1 MTAVKTSS
9 TSTENSGKTKQ
20 QKGTI
25 YHAAF
30 VADDTQSHI
39 SNVDSYSYKQ
49 LPLGKLSV
57 CDIEIEPITVHRL
70 PEDIIQDS
78 VDDYFLTT
86 QLEGTA
92 LVSQGDTEFTQ
103 GPGDLAV
110 MAGGLPYSIQY
121 AEHARRLI
129 LRIPHH
135 VFHERILKKE
145 ECDFHAQLLQ
155 GSGLVSIVTDML
167 KALILGA
174 EELSETEQYT
184 LAEAFLELAAAV
196 IRANLEGINPQVSQQ
211 SALFRRILAYMED
224 HYCDCTVTP
233 EKIADANGISTR
245 YLHSLFQNS
254 GTTVGKWIRE
264 RRLKATREDLL
275 DPSMAQMRV
284 SEISFKRGFNDSA
297 HFSRAFRERFGISP
311 SELRSKAAD
320 QAEQKTD

>member
-1 MTAVKTSS
+1 MAVGKKPS
-9 TSTENSGKTKQ
+9 TFQNDSIAVTQ
-20 QKGTI
+20 QGQV
-25 YHAAF
+25 YHATFA
-30 VADDTQSHI
+30 ADDTRPHM
-39 SNVDSYSYKQ
+39 SNADSGSYKQ

-57 CDIEIEPITVHRL
+57 CDIVTEPLTVHRL

-92 LVSQGDTEFTQ
+92 LVSQGDTEFSQ

-110 MAGGLPYSIQY
+110 MAGGLPYSIEY
-121 AEHARRLI
+121 PEHARRLI
-129 LRIPHH
+129 LRIPHR
-135 VFHERILKKE
+135 VFHERILSKD

-155 GSGLVSIVTDML
+155 GGGLVSIVTDML

-184 LAEAFLELAAAV
+184 LAESFLELAAAV
-196 IRANLEGINPQVSQQ
+196 IRSNLQGNNPQVSQQ
-211 SALFRRILAYMED
+211 SALFRRILAYMEE
-224 HYCDCTVTP
+224 HYCDCAVTP
-233 EKIADANGISTR
+233 EKIAEANGISTR

-275 DPSMAQMRV
+275 DPSMAKLRV
-284 SEISFKRGFNDSA
+284 SEISFRRGFNDSA
-297 HFSRAFRERFGISP
+297 HFSRVFRDRFGISP
-311 SELRSKAAD
+311 SELRAKAAD
-320 QAEQKTD
+320 KSSE

>member
-1 MTAVKTSS
+1 MAAVKKPS
-9 TSTENSGKTKQ
+9 TAQKESNAVQ
-20 QKGTI
+20 QRQAEV
-25 YHAAF
+25 YHATF
-30 VADDTQSHI
+30 VADDTRPHM
-39 SNVDSYSYKQ
+39 SNADGGSYKQ

-57 CDIEIEPITVHRL
+57 CDIVTEALTVHRL

-92 LVSQGDTEFTQ
+92 LVSQGDTEFSQ

-110 MAGGLPYSIQY
+110 MAGGLPYSIEY
-121 AEHARRLI
+121 PEHARRLI
-129 LRIPHH
+129 LRIPPR
-135 VFHERILKKE
+135 VFHERILSKE

-155 GSGLVSIVTDML
+155 GGGLVSIVTDML

-174 EELSETEQYT
+174 GELSETEQYT
-184 LAEAFLELAAAV
+184 LAESFLELAAAV
-196 IRANLEGINPQVSQQ
+196 IRSNLQGNNPQVSQQ
-211 SALFRRILAYMED
+211 SALFRRILAHMEEQ
-224 HYCDCTVTP
+224 YCDCTVTP

-275 DPSMAQMRV
+275 DPSMAALRV
-284 SEISFKRGFNDSA
+284 SEISFRRGFNDSA
-297 HFSRAFRERFGISP
+297 HFSRVFRERFGISP
-311 SELRSKAAD
+311 SELRAKV
-320 QAEQKTD
+320 AEKSIEEN